1 MLMVWEPGTSKN
13 RSAPLSKQER
23 ISRNSERIFQPQKL
37 LPQPGIK
44 NLGGGL
50 NKKYMFQI
58 FFQSSLRINF
68 SVRKTNHRSSHHRN
82 PCPRQTWWI
91 RVSVRV
97 VEIRIGAEWWWVE
110 VLGRCRC
117 FCQPSHGSILAA
129 SKNDDGDKYKDP
141 YLGWVSGWKLV
152 YN

>member
-58 FFQSSLRINF
+58 FFKSSLRIIF
-68 SVRKTNHRSSHHRN
+68 FQLEKQTTDHPTTEIMSKTDLVDPCRPSVSSF
-82 PCPRQTWWI
+82 
-91 RVSVRV
+91 
-97 VEIRIGAEWWWVE
+97 RIGAELVE
-110 VLGRCRC
+110 LRFLEGAGVFANL
-117 FCQPSHGSILAA
+117 HMAA
-129 SKNDDGDKYKDP
+129 SWQHRRMMRG
-141 YLGWVSGWKLV
+141 
-152 YN
+152 